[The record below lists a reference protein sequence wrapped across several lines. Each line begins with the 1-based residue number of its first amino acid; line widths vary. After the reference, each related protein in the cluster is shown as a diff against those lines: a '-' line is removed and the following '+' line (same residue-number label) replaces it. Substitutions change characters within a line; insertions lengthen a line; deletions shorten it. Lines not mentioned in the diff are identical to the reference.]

1 MKRLLAVV
9 LLSGCVGF
17 LGCAAAVPAPA
28 PVVPATECAVLAP
41 VATHPLVSQWKSEN
55 RKFAF
60 TRTIGAEAIV
70 LATPSLSIEWLERT
84 AHCRIR
90 HPDVGLPDAT
100 VRVLSID
107 GGYAIQLTST
117 DPATA
122 RTITERASRL

>member
-1 MKRLLAVV
+1 MG
-9 LLSGCVGF
+9 SIGC
-17 LGCAAAVPAPA
+17 AAVPAPA
-28 PVVPATECAVLAP
+28 RVVPATECSALAP
-41 VATHPLVSQWKSEN
+41 VAIHPLVSQWKSEN

-60 TRTIGAEAIV
+60 TRTVGAEAIV
-70 LATPSLSIEWLERT
+70 LATPSLSREWLERAT
-84 AHCRIR
+84 HCRLH
-90 HPDVGLPDAT
+90 HPDVALPDAK